1 MENDESLILAFKSGE
16 TEKFGL
22 LYDKYIKKI
31 YDYVFYQTRH
41 KETAEDIVSLTF
53 FKALEKIDTF
63 KIGSNNFSAWLYKI
77 AKNNV
82 IDHYRKNRPSMDI
95 DDLWGLGKEPAVEMD
110 YDAKLKLDEVKKQ
123 LEKFKP
129 EQKEII
135 ILRVWQGL
143 SYKEIA
149 EITGKSE
156 SGCKMVFLRAISS
169 LRNDLRLTIIFLL
182 IQISLQNK

>member
-1 MENDESLILAFKSGE
+1 MENDESLILAYKNGE
-16 TEKFGL
+16 VEKFGL

-31 YDYVFYQTRH
+31 YNYVFYQTRH
-41 KETAEDIVSLTF
+41 KETAEDLVSLTF
-53 FKALEKIDTF
+53 FKALEKIDSY

-82 IDHYRKNRPSMDI
+82 IDHYRKNKINVNI
-95 DDLWGLGKEPAVEMD
+95 DDLWGLGEEPIVEID
-110 YDAKLKLDEVKKQ
+110 YDTKIKLYEVKKQ
-123 LEKFKP
+123 LDKFKP
-129 EQKEII
+129 EQKEVI